1 MNLIVFFELWLG
13 HPQRYVSNSC
23 CERFLFFFSGA
34 IYSFIIAALDAATG
48 SHAVIYKKVNKQ
60 QGRKTRIQIS
70 YRQGFL

>member
-13 HPQRYVSNSC
+13 HPQR